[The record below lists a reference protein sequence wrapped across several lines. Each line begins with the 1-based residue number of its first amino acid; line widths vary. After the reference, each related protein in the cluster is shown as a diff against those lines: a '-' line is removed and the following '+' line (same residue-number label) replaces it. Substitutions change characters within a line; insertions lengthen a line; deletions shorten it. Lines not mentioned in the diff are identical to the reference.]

1 MKELNVKSENLE
13 LKSNFIVD
21 AVIRLMKK
29 DIFERYKKTRKITNE
44 DWEFC
49 EKIDWHP
56 VDELSP
62 KPDHI
67 RNLKKALKEQS
78 VRFNSISEI
87 F

>member
-1 MKELNVKSENLE
+1 MKKLNVKSENLE